1 MLNTYQLV
9 MHAGPTPGKTYLID
23 QPEIII
29 GRDLR
34 SNIVINDVE
43 VSRSH
48 CRVSTYENGIYI
60 EDLNSTNGT
69 FINGNRI
76 TKSTSIKS
84 GDILKIGETVTM
96 VMEKIAVEE
105 EKTIASP
112 QSPAYIPVAV
122 QPQQS
127 VAEPHITTTP
137 PPNQAEYITPIPDPI
152 YDEHTPMVKERSM
165 PEEIAED
172 QFVMQQPEKSK
183 ISKGKAILIT
193 ILFMLILLAIIVGAF
208 LWYVDANYLWCDF
221 FGFLINGCY

>member
-9 MHAGPTPGKTYLID
+9 MHAGPTPGKTHLID

-34 SNIVINDVE
+34 STIVINDVE

-48 CRVSTYENGIYI
+48 CRISTYENGVYI

-69 FINGNRI
+69 FINGDRV
-76 TKSTSIKS
+76 TKSTAISD

-105 EKTIASP
+105 EKTIATP

-122 QPQQS
+122 QPEQPA
-127 VAEPHITTTP
+127 VEPHITTTP
-137 PPNQAEYITPIPDPI
+137 PPNQADYITPLPDAD
-152 YDEHTPMVKERSM
+152 YDTPPTPMVKERPAS
-165 PEEIAED
+165 EQITED
-172 QFVMQQPEKSK
+172 QFVSPKSEKSK

-193 ILFMLILLAIIVGAF
+193 IFFMLFLLAIIVGAF
-208 LWYVDANYLWCDF
+208 LWYVDTNYLWCDF
-221 FGFLINGCY
+221 FGFLINGC